1 MSVESLKPIR
11 KKYANTLANLPNVIS
26 VGIGYKTVKGA
37 KTDTLA
43 IIVGV
48 QIKLPESLLQPQD
61 VVPQDLEGVPTD
73 VVQVG
78 RIEVIPPRA
87 PVPRGKRIRPV
98 KPGYS
103 IGNKEITA
111 GTLGCIVYRDG
122 APYFLSNAHVFVPD
136 PTKPEAAIH
145 DIIQP
150 GAYDGGTHPEDWV
163 ASLKEYAHIQAI
175 SSLSECPVSTGL
187 VLALNILSQ
196 KILRRESFFWAG
208 ASKQIANLID
218 AAIAIPVTDFELEV
232 EGIGVPTGMVEAELG
247 MPVIKSGRTTEVTV
261 GKVTQVDMTTAVGYG
276 NMNLA
281 VFDDQ
286 IAIQGDDE
294 QPFCQGGDSGSVVF
308 QKETSDLCGLL
319 FAGSETENLTIV
331 NRMQNVVDFFGLTF

>member
-1 MSVESLKPIR
+1 MTE
-11 KKYANTLANLPNVIS
+11 
-26 VGIGYKTVKGA
+26 
-37 KTDTLA
+37 TLA

-61 VVPQDLEGVPTD
+61 VIPPDLEGVPTD
-73 VVQVG
+73 VIQVG
-78 RIEVIPPRA
+78 RIEIIPPRA
-87 PVPRGKRIRPV
+87 TVPRGKRVRPV

-103 IGNKEITA
+103 IGNREKVTA
-111 GTLGCIVYRDG
+111 GTNGCVVYRDG
-122 APYFLSNAHVFVPD
+122 APYFLSNAHVFVPN
-136 PTKPEAAIH
+136 PSKPEPSSY

-150 GAYDGGTHPEDWV
+150 GAYDGGTPMEDWV
-163 ASLKEYAHIQAI
+163 ASLKEYAQIQAI
-175 SSLSECPVSTGL
+175 SSLSECPVSQGV
-187 VLALNILSQ
+187 VLTLNLLSQ
-196 KILRRESFFWAG
+196 KILRRQSFFWAG
-208 ASKQIANLID
+208 ASKQVANLID
-218 AAIAIPVTDFELEV
+218 AAIAIPVVDFETEV
-232 EGIGVPTGMVEAELG
+232 EGIEVPTGMVEAELG

-286 IAIQGDDE
+286 IAIQGDND

-308 QKETSDLCGLL
+308 QKESSDLCGLL

-331 NRMQNVVDFFGLTF
+331 NRMQNVVDFFRLTF